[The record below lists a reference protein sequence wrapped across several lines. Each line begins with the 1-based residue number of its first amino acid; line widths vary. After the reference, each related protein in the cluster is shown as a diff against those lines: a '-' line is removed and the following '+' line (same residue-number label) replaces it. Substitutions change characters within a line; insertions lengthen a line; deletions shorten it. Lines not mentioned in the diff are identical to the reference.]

1 MADEIQIRSASEADA
16 QAWDDYV
23 LAHPQ
28 GTFFHR
34 YGWKRLIE
42 SSYRYPGH
50 YLVAERDGSLCG
62 VLPLGEVKHLLF
74 GHSLISVPFCVYGG
88 ALADDPDAQGAL
100 ESRAM
105 ALAERLGVDHLE
117 VRNQLPVRDDWLRKE
132 GLYVT
137 FRRAISEDHDA
148 NLSAIPRKQRA
159 MVRKGIKAG
168 LVGEQDEGI
177 DNLYQAYS
185 ESVRNLGTPVF
196 PRQHFRAIRA
206 EFGDDVDVITV
217 RHEGRVV
224 ASVMNYYFRDQVL
237 PFYGGGISAAR
248 NLAAND
254 FMYWEVMRR
263 AVDRGCR
270 VFDFG
275 RSKVD
280 TGSYRFKKH
289 WGFEPEPLNYEY
301 FLVRATEM
309 PDLNPNNPKYRLFIN
324 AWKRLPVGVSRAI
337 GPWLARGL
345 A

>member
-1 MADEIQIRSASEADA
+1 MANDIQIRAATEADA
-16 QAWDDYV
+16 QAWDAYV
-23 LAHPQ
+23 LAHAD

-42 SSYRYPGH
+42 SNYRYPGH
-50 YLVAERDGSLCG
+50 YLLAERDGAICG
-62 VLPLGEVKHLLF
+62 VFPLGEVKHLLF

-88 ALADDPDAQGAL
+88 VLADDDAARAAL
-100 ESRAM
+100 EQRAM
-105 ALAERLGVDHLE
+105 TLANELKVDHLE
-117 VRNQLPVRDDWLRKE
+117 ARNERPMRDDWLRKD

-137 FRRAISEDHDA
+137 FKRELSEDHEQ
-148 NLSAIPRKQRA
+148 NMTAIPRKQRA

-168 LVGEQDEGI
+168 LVGELDDGI
-177 DNLYQAYS
+177 DNLYEAYS
-185 ESVRNLGTPVF
+185 HSVRNLGTPVF
-196 PRQHFRAIRA
+196 PKSHFEAIRK
-206 EFGDDVDVITV
+206 EFGDDVDVVTIF
-217 RHEGRVV
+217 HEGQVV

-237 PFYGGGISAAR
+237 PFYGGGVSEAR

-254 FMYWEVMRR
+254 FMYWEVMQR
-263 AVDRGCR
+263 AVERGCR

-275 RSKVD
+275 RSKID

-289 WGFEPEPLNYEY
+289 WGFEPTPLSYEY
-301 FLVRATEM
+301 HLVKATEM

-324 AWKRLPVGVSRAI
+324 AWKKLPVGISRII

>member
-1 MADEIQIRSASEADA
+1 MANEIQIRAATEVDA

-23 LAHPQ
+23 LAHAE

-42 SSYRYPGH
+42 SNYRYPGH
-50 YLVAERDGSLCG
+50 YLLAERDGAIVG
-62 VLPLGEVKHLLF
+62 VFPLGEVKHLLF

-88 ALADDPDAQGAL
+88 VLADDDAAREAL
-100 ESRAM
+100 EQRAM
-105 ALAERLGVDHLE
+105 QLARQLKVDHLE
-117 VRNQLPVRDDWLRKE
+117 ARNERPMRDDWLRKE

-137 FRRAISEDHDA
+137 FKRELSAEHDE
-148 NLSAIPRKQRA
+148 NMQAIPRKQRA

-168 LVGEQDEGI
+168 LVGELDDGI
-177 DNLYQAYS
+177 DNLYEAYS
-185 ESVRNLGTPVF
+185 HSVRNLGTPVF
-196 PRQHFRAIRA
+196 PKSHFAAIRK
-206 EFGDDVDVITV
+206 EFGDDVDVVTIF
-217 RHEGRVV
+217 HEGQVV

-237 PFYGGGISAAR
+237 PFYGGGISEAR

-254 FMYWEVMRR
+254 FMYWEVMHR
-263 AVDRGCR
+263 AVERGCR

-275 RSKVD
+275 RSKID

-289 WGFEPEPLNYEY
+289 WGFEPTPLNYEY
-301 FLVRATEM
+301 HLVKATEM

-324 AWKRLPVGVSRAI
+324 AWKKLPVGVSRII

>member
-1 MADEIQIRSASEADA
+1 MANEIQIRAATEADA

-23 LAHPQ
+23 LAHAE

-42 SSYRYPGH
+42 SNYRYPGH
-50 YLVAERDGSLCG
+50 YLLAERDGAVVG
-62 VLPLGEVKHLLF
+62 VFPLGEVKHLLF

-88 ALADDPDAQGAL
+88 VLADDDAVRDAL
-100 ESRAM
+100 EQRAM
-105 ALAERLGVDHLE
+105 RLAEELKVDYLE
-117 VRNQLPVRDDWLRKE
+117 ARNERPMRDDWLRKE

-137 FRRAISEDHDA
+137 FKRELSADHEE
-148 NLSAIPRKQRA
+148 NMQAIPRKQRA

-168 LVGEQDEGI
+168 LVGELDDGI
-177 DNLYQAYS
+177 DNLYEAYS
-185 ESVRNLGTPVF
+185 HSVRNLGTPVF
-196 PRQHFRAIRA
+196 PKSHFEAIRK
-206 EFGDDVDVITV
+206 EFGNDVDVVTIF
-217 RHEGRVV
+217 HEGQVV

-237 PFYGGGISAAR
+237 PFYGGGISEAR

-254 FMYWEVMRR
+254 FMYWEVMQR
-263 AVDRGCR
+263 AVERGCR

-275 RSKVD
+275 RSKID

-289 WGFEPEPLNYEY
+289 WGFEPTPLNYEY
-301 FLVRATEM
+301 HLVKATEM

-324 AWKRLPVGVSRAI
+324 AWKKLPVGVSRII

>member
-1 MADEIQIRSASEADA
+1 MSETISIRSAAESDA
-16 QAWDDYV
+16 KHWDDYV
-23 LAHPQ
+23 QSHPD

-34 YGWKRLIE
+34 YGWKRLLE
-42 SSYRYPGH
+42 SAYGYHGH
-50 YLVAERDGSLCG
+50 YLLAESEGRLAG
-62 VLPLGEVKHLLF
+62 VLPLGEVKHFLF

-88 ALADDPDAQGAL
+88 VLANNEVVQQSL
-100 ESRAM
+100 EKHAM
-105 ALAERLGVDHLE
+105 ALAKSLRVDHLE
-117 VRNQLPVRDDWLRKE
+117 VRNQQPQRDDWQRKD

-137 FRRAISEDHDA
+137 FKRELSADHEA
-148 NLSAIPRKQRA
+148 NMSAIPRKQRA

-168 LVGEQDEGI
+168 LVGELDDGI
-177 DNLYQAYS
+177 ENLYTAYS

-196 PRQHFRAIRA
+196 PRRHFQAIRD
-206 EFGDDVDVITV
+206 EFKDDVDVLTI
-217 RHEGRVV
+217 RHEGQVV

-248 NLAAND
+248 HLAAND

-263 AVDRGCR
+263 AVERGCR

-275 RSKVD
+275 RSKID

-301 FLVRATEM
+301 FLVKATEM
-309 PDLNPNNPKYRLFIN
+309 PDLNPNNPKYRIFIN
-324 AWKRLPVGVSRAI
+324 TWKKLPVSVSRMV
-337 GPWLARGL
+337 GPWLAKGL

>member
-1 MADEIQIRSASEADA
+1 VPDEIKIRAASENDA
-16 QAWDDYV
+16 AVWDAYV
-23 LAHPQ
+23 LAHPD

-42 SSYRYPGH
+42 STYRYPGR
-50 YLVAERDGSLCG
+50 YLLAERGGALCG
-62 VLPLGEVKHLLF
+62 VFPLGEVKHLLF
-74 GHSLISVPFCVYGG
+74 GHSLVSVPFCVYGG
-88 ALADDPDAQGAL
+88 ALADDDQARESL
-100 ESRAM
+100 EVEATR
-105 ALAERLGVDHLE
+105 LAADLGVDYLE
-117 VRNQLPVRDDWLRKE
+117 VRNQRPVRDDWLRKD

-148 NLSAIPRKQRA
+148 NMNAIPRKQRA

-168 LVGEQDEGI
+168 LVGELDDGI

-196 PRQHFRAIRA
+196 PKAHFRAIRA
-206 EFGDDVDVITV
+206 EFGHDVDVVTV
-217 RHEGRVV
+217 RHEGVVV

-237 PFYGGGISAAR
+237 PFYGGGVATAR

-263 AVDRGCR
+263 AVERGCR

-275 RSKVD
+275 RSKVG
-280 TGSYRFKKH
+280 TGSYSFKKH

-301 FLVRATEM
+301 HLVRASEM

-324 AWKRLPVGVSRAI
+324 AWKKLPVGVSRAI

-345 A
+345 V

>member
-1 MADEIQIRSASEADA
+1 MNIRFAIEQDA
-16 QAWDDYV
+16 AAWDAYV

-28 GTFFHR
+28 GSFFHR
-34 YGWKRLIE
+34 FGWKRLIE
-42 SSYRYPGH
+42 TTYRYPGH
-50 YLVAERDGSLCG
+50 YLLAECNGRVCG

-74 GHSLISVPFCVYGG
+74 GHALISVPFCVYGG
-88 ALADDPDAQGAL
+88 VLADDEVSREAL
-100 ESRAM
+100 ETRAM
-105 ALAERLGVDHLE
+105 ALAAERGVDHLE
-117 VRNQLPVRDDWLRKE
+117 LRNERPVRSDWLRKD

-137 FRRAISEDHDA
+137 FKKAISEDHDA

-168 LVGEQDEGI
+168 LVGELDDGI

-196 PRQHFRAIRA
+196 PKSHFRAIRA
-206 EFGDDVDVITV
+206 EFGDDVDIVTV
-217 RHEGRVV
+217 RHEGQVV

-254 FMYWEVMRR
+254 FMYWDVMRR
-263 AVDRGCR
+263 AVERGCR

-289 WGFEPEPLNYEY
+289 WGFEPEPLSYEY
-301 FLVRATEM
+301 HLVKAKEM

>member
-1 MADEIQIRSASEADA
+1 MNEVQIRMANEADA
-16 QAWDDYV
+16 GAWDAYV
-23 LAHPQ
+23 LAHPG

-42 SSYRYPGH
+42 STYRHPGH
-50 YLVAERDGSLCG
+50 YLMALCDGALCG
-62 VLPLGEVKHLLF
+62 LLPLGEVKHLLF

-88 ALADDPDAQGAL
+88 VLADDDAVREAL
-100 ESRAM
+100 EAHAM
-105 ALAERLGVDHLE
+105 RLAQTLGVDHLE
-117 VRNQLPVRDDWLRKE
+117 VRNQQPVREDWLRKDN
-132 GLYVT
+132 LYVT
-137 FRRAISEDHDA
+137 FRRTLSEDHEA
-148 NLSAIPRKQRA
+148 NMSAIPRKQRA

-168 LVGEQDEGI
+168 LTSESDEGI
-177 DNLYQAYS
+177 DDLYLAYS

-196 PRQHFRAIRA
+196 DKAHFRAIRA
-206 EFGDDVDVITV
+206 EFGDDVDVVTV
-217 RHEGRVV
+217 RHEGRLV

-237 PFYGGGISAAR
+237 PFYGGGIAAAR
-248 NLAAND
+248 DLAAND

-263 AVDRGCR
+263 AVERGCH

-289 WGFEPEPLNYEY
+289 WGFEPEPLCYEY
-301 FLVRATEM
+301 FLVKATEM
-309 PDLNPNNPKYRLFIN
+309 PDLNPNNPKYRHFIN
-324 AWKRLPVGVSRAI
+324 TWKRLPVGLSRAI

>member
-1 MADEIQIRSASEADA
+1 MADEIQIRAAAEADSG
-16 QAWDDYV
+16 AWDAYV
-23 LAHPQ
+23 LAHPH
-28 GTFFHR
+28 GSFFHR

-42 SSYRYPGH
+42 SAYRYPGH
-50 YLVAERDGSLCG
+50 YLIAERGGRLCG

-74 GHSLISVPFCVYGG
+74 GHALISVPFCVYGG
-88 ALADDPDAQGAL
+88 VLADDAAVREAL
-100 ESRAM
+100 EARAV
-105 ALAERLGVDHLE
+105 ALAGMLRVSHLE
-117 VRNQLPVRDDWLRKE
+117 MRNERPVRDDWLRKD

-137 FRRAISEDHDA
+137 FKRALSADHEA
-148 NLSAIPRKQRA
+148 NMNAIPRKQRA

-168 LVGEQDEGI
+168 LVGELDEGI

-196 PRQHFRAIRA
+196 PKAHFRAIRA
-206 EFGDDVDVITV
+206 EFGDDVDVLTV

-237 PFYGGGISAAR
+237 PFYGGGIAAAR
-248 NLAAND
+248 HLAAND

-263 AVDRGCR
+263 AVERGCR
-270 VFDFG
+270 LFDFG

-289 WGFEPEPLNYEY
+289 WGFEPEPLRYEY
-301 FLVRATEM
+301 HLVRAREM
-309 PDLNPNNPKYRLFIN
+309 PDLNPNNPKYRVFVN
-324 AWKRLPVGVSRAI
+324 AWKRLPVGVSRAL

>member
-1 MADEIQIRSASEADA
+1 VTDDIQIRAASESDA
-16 QAWDDYV
+16 KAWDDYV
-23 LAHPQ
+23 FAHPRA
-28 GTFFHR
+28 TFFHR

-42 SSYRYPGH
+42 STYRYPGH
-50 YLVAERDGSLCG
+50 YLLAERGGTLCG
-62 VLPLGEVKHLLF
+62 VFPLGEVKHLLF

-88 ALADDPDAQGAL
+88 VLADDDGIRGAL
-100 ESRAM
+100 EAHAVR
-105 ALAERLGVDHLE
+105 LAEDIGVGHLE
-117 VRNQLPVRDDWLRKE
+117 VRNEQPVRDDWLRRD

-137 FRRAISEDHDA
+137 FKRQLSEDHEA
-148 NLSAIPRKQRA
+148 NMSAIPRKQRA

-168 LVGEQDEGI
+168 LVGELDDGI
-177 DNLYQAYS
+177 EHLYQAYS

-196 PRQHFRAIRA
+196 AKAHFRAIRA
-206 EFGDDVDVITV
+206 EFGDAVDVVTI
-217 RHEGRVV
+217 RHQGRVV

-248 NLAAND
+248 ELAAND

-263 AVDRGCR
+263 AVERGCR

-289 WGFEPEPLNYEY
+289 WGFEPEPLSYEFY
-301 FLVRATEM
+301 LVRAGEM

-324 AWKRLPVGVSRAI
+324 AWKRMPVAVSRVV

>member
-1 MADEIQIRSASEADA
+1 VSEVQVRAASEVDA
-16 QAWDDYV
+16 RAWDDYV
-23 LAHPQ
+23 LAHPH

-42 SSYRYPGH
+42 GTYRYPGH
-50 YLVAERDGSLCG
+50 YLLAESAGRLCG
-62 VLPLGEVKHLLF
+62 VLPLGEVRHLLF

-88 ALADDPDAQGAL
+88 VLAESEPVREAL
-100 ESRAM
+100 EAKAM
-105 ALAERLGVDHLE
+105 QLAQRLRVDHLE
-117 VRNQLPVRDDWLRKE
+117 LRNERPVRDDWLRKDS
-132 GLYVT
+132 LYVT
-137 FRRAISEDHDA
+137 FRRELSEDPEA
-148 NLSAIPRKQRA
+148 NMNAIPRKQRA

-168 LVGEQDEGI
+168 LVSELDEGI
-177 DNLYQAYS
+177 ENLYQAYS

-196 PRQHFRAIRA
+196 PKTHFRAIRE
-206 EFGDDVDVITV
+206 EFGDDVDVVTV

-248 NLAAND
+248 DLAAND

-263 AVDRGCR
+263 AGERGCR

-301 FLVRATEM
+301 FLVRAAEM
-309 PDLNPNNPKYRLFIN
+309 PDLNPHNPKYRLFIN
-324 AWKRLPVGVSRAI
+324 AWKRLPVGLSRAI

>member
-1 MADEIQIRSASEADA
+1 VPDEIKIRAASENDA
-16 QAWDDYV
+16 AAWDAYV
-23 LAHPQ
+23 LAHPH

-42 SSYRYPGH
+42 STYRYPGH
-50 YLVAERDGSLCG
+50 YLLAERDGALCG
-62 VLPLGEVKHLLF
+62 VFPLGEIKHLLF
-74 GHSLISVPFCVYGG
+74 GHSLVSVPFCVYGG
-88 ALADDPDAQGAL
+88 VLANDDQAREAL
-100 ESRAM
+100 EVDATR
-105 ALAERLGVDHLE
+105 LATDLGVDYLE
-117 VRNQLPVRDDWLRKE
+117 ARNQWPVRDDWLRKD

-148 NLSAIPRKQRA
+148 NMNAIPRKQRA

-168 LVGEQDEGI
+168 LVGELDEGI
-177 DNLYQAYS
+177 DNLYLAYS

-196 PRQHFRAIRA
+196 PKAHFRAIRA
-206 EFGDDVDVITV
+206 EFGDDVDVVTV
-217 RHEGRVV
+217 RHEGVVV

-237 PFYGGGISAAR
+237 PFYGGGVATAR

-263 AVDRGCR
+263 AVERDCR

-280 TGSYRFKKH
+280 TGSYSFKKH

-301 FLVRATEM
+301 HLVRASEM

-324 AWKRLPVGVSRAI
+324 AWKKLPVGVSRAI

>member
-1 MADEIQIRSASEADA
+1 MTEQIEVRTAGEADA
-16 QAWDDYV
+16 STWDAYV

-34 YGWKRLIE
+34 FGWKRLIE
-42 SSYRYPGH
+42 STYSHRGH
-50 YLVAERDGSLCG
+50 YLIAECAGRLCG
-62 VLPLGEVKHLLF
+62 VLPLGEIKHLLF
-74 GHSLISVPFCVYGG
+74 GHALISVPFGVYGG
-88 ALADDPDAQGAL
+88 VLADDVAIREAL
-100 ESRAM
+100 ELRAM
-105 ALAERLGVDHLE
+105 HLGEALGVDHLE
-117 VRNQLPVRDDWLRKE
+117 VRNERPVRDDWLRKD

-137 FRRAISEDHDA
+137 FKKAISDDHEA
-148 NLSAIPRKQRA
+148 NLGAIPRKQRA

-168 LVGEQDEGI
+168 LVGDLDDGI
-177 DNLYQAYS
+177 EHLYQAYS

-196 PRQHFRAIRA
+196 AKAHFRAIRA

-217 RHEGRVV
+217 RHNGVVV

-237 PFYGGGISAAR
+237 PFYGGGIAAAR
-248 NLAAND
+248 SLAAND

-263 AVDRGCR
+263 AAERGCR

-301 FLVRATEM
+301 HLVNATEM

-324 AWKRLPVGVSRAI
+324 AWKKLPVGISRWI

>member
-1 MADEIQIRSASEADA
+1 M
-16 QAWDDYV
+16 WDDYV

-28 GTFFHR
+28 GSFFHR

-42 SSYRYPGH
+42 STYRYSGH
-50 YLVAERDGSLCG
+50 YLLAERDGHLCG

-74 GHSLISVPFCVYGG
+74 GHALISVPFCVYGG
-88 ALADDPDAQGAL
+88 VLADDEVSRQAL
-100 ESRAM
+100 ETRAM
-105 ALAERLGVDHLE
+105 ALAAERGVDHLE
-117 VRNQLPVRDDWLRKE
+117 LRNERPVRSDWLRKD

-137 FRRAISEDHDA
+137 FKKAISEDHDA

-159 MVRKGIKAG
+159 MVRKGVKAG
-168 LVGEQDEGI
+168 LIGELDDGI
-177 DNLYQAYS
+177 DNLYRAYS

-196 PRQHFRAIRA
+196 PKSHFRAIRA
-206 EFGDDVDVITV
+206 EFGDDVDIVTV

-263 AVDRGCR
+263 AVERGYR

-275 RSKVD
+275 RSKID

-289 WGFEPEPLNYEY
+289 WGFEPEPLSYEY
-301 FLVRATEM
+301 HLVKAKEM

>member
-1 MADEIQIRSASEADA
+1 LNIRAATEQDA
-16 QAWDDYV
+16 ERWDKYV
-23 LAHPQ
+23 FAHPR

-42 SSYRYPGH
+42 STYRYPGH
-50 YLVAERDGSLCG
+50 YLLAERGGALCG
-62 VLPLGEVKHLLF
+62 LLPLGEVKHLLF
-74 GHSLISVPFCVYGG
+74 GHSLISVPFGVYGG
-88 ALADDPDAQGAL
+88 VLAEDDQVRESLEAEAMRLADD
-100 ESRAM
+100 
-105 ALAERLGVDHLE
+105 LGVGHLE
-117 VRNQLPVRDDWLRKE
+117 VRNQRPVRDDWLRKD

-137 FRRAISEDHDA
+137 FRRELSADHEA
-148 NLSAIPRKQRA
+148 NMNAIPRKQRA

-168 LVGEQDEGI
+168 LSGELDDGI

-196 PRQHFRAIRA
+196 PKAHFRAIRA
-206 EFGDDVDVITV
+206 EFGDDVDVVTV
-217 RHEGRVV
+217 RHAGSVV

-237 PFYGGGISAAR
+237 PFYGGGIAAAR
-248 NLAAND
+248 HLAAND

-263 AVDRGCR
+263 AVERGCR

-280 TGSYRFKKH
+280 TGSYRFKRH
-289 WGFEPEPLNYEY
+289 WGFEPEPLSYEY
-301 FLVRATEM
+301 HLVRAAEM
-309 PDLNPNNPKYRLFIN
+309 PNLNPNNPKYRLFIR
-324 AWKRLPVGVSRAI
+324 AWKRLPVALSRTL